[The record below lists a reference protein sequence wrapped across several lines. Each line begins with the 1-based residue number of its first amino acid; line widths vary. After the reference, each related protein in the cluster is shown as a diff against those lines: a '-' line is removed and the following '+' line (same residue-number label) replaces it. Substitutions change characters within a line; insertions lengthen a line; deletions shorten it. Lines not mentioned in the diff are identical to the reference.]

1 MGPTATGKT
10 DLAIEIA
17 RALPVE
23 IVSVDSAL
31 VYRGLDIGTGK
42 PSPELLREIPHHLI
56 DIRDPADS
64 YSAGQFVADAS
75 STIRDIHA
83 RGRLPMLVGGT
94 MLYFR
99 ALTRGIAA
107 LPSADAAVRAEIDAR
122 AAREGWPRLHEELK
136 GIDPQAAAR
145 ILPNDGQRIQ
155 RALEVFRLAGRT
167 LTELH
172 ATTAPP
178 ADDFNFSAL
187 AWNIGERQEL
197 YRRIASRFHAMVEQG
212 FLEEVRRLRAR
223 GDLQRELP
231 AIRAV
236 GYRQLWKHLDGE
248 CGFEAAVDAA
258 IVATRH
264 LARRQ
269 LIWLR
274 ADPSVHWIEATE
286 PNAAMHVRERVSS
299 LLRC

>member
-10 DLAIEIA
+10 DLAIELA

-31 VYRGLDIGTGK
+31 VYRGRDIGTGK
-42 PSPELLREIPHHLI
+42 PSRELLREIPHHLI

-83 RGRLPMLVGGT
+83 RGRVPLLVGGT

-107 LPSADAAVRAEIDAR
+107 LPSADTALRAELDAR

-136 GIDPQAAAR
+136 AIDPQAAAR

-167 LTELH
+167 LSELQ
-172 ATTAPP
+172 ATTEPP
-178 ADDFNFSAL
+178 DADFN
-187 AWNIGERQEL
+187 
-197 YRRIASRFHAMVEQG
+197 
-212 FLEEVRRLRAR
+212 
-223 GDLQRELP
+223 
-231 AIRAV
+231 
-236 GYRQLWKHLDGE
+236 
-248 CGFEAAVDAA
+248 
-258 IVATRH
+258 
-264 LARRQ
+264 
-269 LIWLR
+269 
-274 ADPSVHWIEATE
+274 
-286 PNAAMHVRERVSS
+286 
-299 LLRC
+299 